1 MNALALGIGLSGQ
14 YNVNLDGMD
23 EALAAEK
30 AAAEQG
36 IAARKARDKET
47 SDVLKSATDFVGAAK
62 VAPAYKK
69 AFMSDFNE
77 LITDIVDIRKKGGT
91 FGLDSAKRVAEFK
104 ADANNYIAASEQFYK
119 VSKDL
124 PYEVVNATMDEN
136 GMGRLADLGRKYGQT
151 TNLFG
156 KNSDK
161 IVMYPEKV
169 DNPIEKMYADI
180 EKRKAEVERM
190 GPMTRINLDGTN
202 SFIFSQ
208 KEGLNPEVQKNIE
221 EGYLSELTSPQNIQ
235 GTILNL
241 RGSIDPDTDLKDNPG
256 GGFLPSD
263 KVIADLK
270 VLIKDRVNAKF
281 NVIKEN
287 QASKTVPKTAPA
299 SASEKAFTK
308 GAAWTNG
315 NVRGIPYNSRA
326 ANTEAPIDIN
336 ATTYEKT
343 PDGKYIKTQTPPTTI
358 SASPAGPVLITGEK
372 DNLYF
377 SYNYTDPR
385 NREITNYLIPG
396 TQKAFIDFVTH
407 LRINDNST
415 ELEAFV
421 EDLSDLVGT
430 NGKELIKKYVDDL
443 HSKGIKITYPQSMG
457 GSSAPAKATPAK
469 PSGSPAKTSSNEV
482 ERTDPA
488 SGKIAIFDAST
499 KKFIRW
505 K

>member
-1 MNALALGIGLSGQ
+1 
-14 YNVNLDGMD
+14 
-23 EALAAEK
+23 
-30 AAAEQG
+30 
-36 IAARKARDKET
+36 
-47 SDVLKSATDFVGAAK
+47 LKSATDFVGAAK

-124 PYEVVNATMDEN
+124 PYEVIDATMDED
-136 GMGRLADLGRKYGQT
+136 GMSRLADLGLKYGQT

-169 DNPIEKMYADI
+169 GNPLNDMYADI

-190 GPMTRINLDGTN
+190 GTMTRINLDGTN

-208 KEGLNPEVQKNIE
+208 KEGLNPEVQKNME

-241 RGSIDPDTDLKDNPG
+241 RGSIDPKTDLKNNPG

-287 QASKTVPKTAPA
+287 QASKPVPRVEPA

-308 GAAWTNG
+308 SGDWAEG
-315 NVRGIPYNSRA
+315 NLKGFSYNSKA
-326 ANTEAPIDIN
+326 ANTDVPININ
-336 ATTYEKT
+336 ANTVELGS
-343 PDGKYIKTQTPPTTI
+343 DGKYAKTTETGTYAATPSGPILIQNKKDPT
-358 SASPAGPVLITGEK
+358 K
-372 DNLYF
+372 DDLYF
-377 SYNYTDPR
+377 SYNYKNPR
-385 NREITNYLIPG
+385 DGAITRYLIPG
-396 TQKAFIDFVTH
+396 GQKAFTDFISH
-407 LRINDNST
+407 LRLDENEDQGEIQS
-415 ELEAFV
+415 FM

-430 NGKELIKKYVDDL
+430 NKKELIQKYVKALED
-443 HSKGIKITYPQSMG
+443 KGIDITLPKSAM
-457 GSSAPAKATPAK
+457 GSSAK